1 MKEKSKLPLLIF
13 RGVALGL
20 SLGVVCL
27 IGMDKVEIKDAIM
40 MIALSVVV
48 LAATSL
54 GENSK

>member
-1 MKEKSKLPLLIF
+1 MIF
-13 RGVALGL
+13 RCVALGL